1 MKHFQVEVKK
11 QRGWVVVFRTYDA
24 KEAGSVAKAWTCD
37 GYQVVIS
44 EKRG

>member
-1 MKHFQVEVKK
+1 MKHFVVEVKK
-11 QRGWVVVFRTYDA
+11 QRGWVVVCSTYDV
-24 KEAGSVAKAWTCD
+24 KEAGSVAKSWTCD